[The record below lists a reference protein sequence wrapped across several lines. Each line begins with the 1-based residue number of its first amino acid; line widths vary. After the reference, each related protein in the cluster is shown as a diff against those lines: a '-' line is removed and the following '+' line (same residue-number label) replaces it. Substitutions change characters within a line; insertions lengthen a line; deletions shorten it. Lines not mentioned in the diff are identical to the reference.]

1 MSVLLGSHFVVVYR
15 LTLCGAHP
23 TSKSVFVTPKTSALT
38 PCLRTTAPSTPPN
51 CGNTRK
57 EMGAQSAMWTI
68 SPSPRILPRSSTSL
82 KPIMMKFNDDISGVA
97 WCSHNVKTCSLCRTQ
112 SKLSRSTGEI
122 YTRPSGSLD
131 SASLSKTTRAHTTT
145 SRSVTVTESTTHGL
159 SATYVATEV
168 EKAKIV
174 ELPRADTTLQK
185 RARQARSTHQADT

>member
-82 KPIMMKFNDDISGVA
+82 KPIMMKFNDDISGVL

-112 SKLSRSTGEI
+112 SKLSRSTGKI

-185 RARQARSTHQADT
+185 RARQARSTDQTDT